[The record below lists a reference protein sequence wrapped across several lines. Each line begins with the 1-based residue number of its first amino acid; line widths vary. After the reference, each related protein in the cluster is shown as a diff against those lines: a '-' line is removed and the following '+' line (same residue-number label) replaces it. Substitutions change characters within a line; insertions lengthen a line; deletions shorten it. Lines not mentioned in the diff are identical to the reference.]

1 MAPVR
6 SQRPAQSIVSRSE
19 TLMVRGAASRPLRM
33 RLASRFCCHCQNQGR
48 SSMETS
54 KQSTGADD
62 TSTQLLDDI
71 KKLTEKFQLPGVDV
85 AALVDW
91 QRKDMETLVEA
102 NRQAYEGVRG
112 LIGRRNEILQETL
125 AQFQAAIKDA
135 TSSEAIAKQAEAGKQ
150 GVQQVIA
157 NIRELAEM
165 EAQSRNN
172 AWKVVQDRMQ
182 ENLANLQKLLQPK

>member
-1 MAPVR
+1 
-6 SQRPAQSIVSRSE
+6 
-19 TLMVRGAASRPLRM
+19 
-33 RLASRFCCHCQNQGR
+33 
-48 SSMETS
+48 
-54 KQSTGADD
+54 
-62 TSTQLLDDI
+62 
-71 KKLTEKFQLPGVDV
+71 LTEKFQLPGVDV

-102 NRQAYEGVRG
+102 NRQAYEGVRA
-112 LIGRRNEILQETL
+112 LIERRNEILQETL
-125 AQFQAAIKDA
+125 AQFQAAVKDA

-150 GVQQVIA
+150 GVQQVLA
-157 NIRELAEM
+157 NIRELAEI

>member
-1 MAPVR
+1 
-6 SQRPAQSIVSRSE
+6 
-19 TLMVRGAASRPLRM
+19 
-33 RLASRFCCHCQNQGR
+33 
-48 SSMETS
+48 METS
-54 KQSTGADD
+54 KQSKGTDD
-62 TSTQLLDDI
+62 TSTPWLDDI
-71 KKLTEKFQLPGVDV
+71 KKLTEKFQLPSVDV

-91 QRKDMETLVEA
+91 QRKDIETLVEA
-102 NRQAYEGVRG
+102 NRQAYEGVRA
-112 LIGRRNEILQETL
+112 LIERRNEILQERL
-125 AQFQAAIKDA
+125 AEFQATVKDA

>member
-1 MAPVR
+1 
-6 SQRPAQSIVSRSE
+6 
-19 TLMVRGAASRPLRM
+19 
-33 RLASRFCCHCQNQGR
+33 
-48 SSMETS
+48 METS
-54 KQSTGADD
+54 NQSTATDS
-62 TSTQLLDDI
+62 TSTPWLDDI

-85 AALVDW
+85 AALVEW

-102 NRQAYEGVRG
+102 NRQAYEGVRA
-112 LIGRRNEILQETL
+112 LIERRNEILQEKL
-125 AQFQAAIKDA
+125 AQWQAAVKDA
-135 TSSEAIAKQAEAGKQ
+135 TSSEAIAKRAEAGKE

>member
-1 MAPVR
+1 
-6 SQRPAQSIVSRSE
+6 
-19 TLMVRGAASRPLRM
+19 
-33 RLASRFCCHCQNQGR
+33 
-48 SSMETS
+48 METS
-54 KQSTGADD
+54 KQSTGTDD

-102 NRQAYEGVRG
+102 NRQAYEGVRA
-112 LIGRRNEILQETL
+112 LIERRNEILQERL
-125 AQFQAAIKDA
+125 AEFQAAVKDA

-150 GVQQVIA
+150 GVEKVIA

>member
-1 MAPVR
+1 
-6 SQRPAQSIVSRSE
+6 
-19 TLMVRGAASRPLRM
+19 
-33 RLASRFCCHCQNQGR
+33 
-48 SSMETS
+48 METS
-54 KQSTGADD
+54 NQSTGTDS
-62 TSTQLLDDI
+62 TSTPWLDDI

-102 NRQAYEGVRG
+102 NRQAYEGVRA
-112 LIGRRNEILQETL
+112 LIERRNEILQETL
-125 AQFQAAIKDA
+125 GQFQAAVKDA

-157 NIRELAEM
+157 NIRELAER

>member
-1 MAPVR
+1 
-6 SQRPAQSIVSRSE
+6 
-19 TLMVRGAASRPLRM
+19 
-33 RLASRFCCHCQNQGR
+33 
-48 SSMETS
+48 METS
-54 KQSTGADD
+54 NQSTATDS
-62 TSTQLLDDI
+62 TSTPWLDDI

-102 NRQAYEGVRG
+102 NRQAYEGVRA
-112 LIGRRNEILQETL
+112 LIERPNEILQETL
-125 AQFQAAIKDA
+125 AQFQAAVKDA

-150 GVQQVIA
+150 GVEQVLA

-182 ENLANLQKLLQPK
+182 ENLANLQKLLLPK

>member
-1 MAPVR
+1 
-6 SQRPAQSIVSRSE
+6 
-19 TLMVRGAASRPLRM
+19 
-33 RLASRFCCHCQNQGR
+33 
-48 SSMETS
+48 METS
-54 KQSTGADD
+54 NQSTGTDS
-62 TSTQLLDDI
+62 TSTPWLDDI

-102 NRQAYEGVRG
+102 NRQAYEGVRT
-112 LIGRRNEILQETL
+112 LIERRNEILQETL
-125 AQFQAAIKDA
+125 AQFQAAVKDA

-150 GVQQVIA
+150 GVQQVLA
-157 NIRELAEM
+157 NIRELAEI